1 MNVSVAANDNLRGYF
16 QSEMYGAGVQRI
28 LVLAVVDC
36 TAGGGGGGSLLRS
49 LIYLV
54 RKVM

>member
-1 MNVSVAANDNLRGYF
+1 MNVSVAANDNLRGDF
-16 QSEMYGAGVQRI
+16 KSEMYGAGVHRV
-28 LVLAVVDC
+28 LLAVVDSP
-36 TAGGGGGGSLLRS
+36 GGGSGGGSLLRN